1 MVRIAEGLH
10 PIRIHT
16 MLIFTFWMCRSL
28 LIRYPY
34 ELTLRGVLKYQLFPY
49 INSKTY
55 SARVCKIMQIDPA
68 TGSIE
73 EVPLPEQSICD
84 EA

>member
-1 MVRIAEGLH
+1 
-10 PIRIHT
+10 
-16 MLIFTFWMCRSL
+16 MLIFIFWTSRSL

-49 INSKTY
+49 ISSKTY

-84 EA
+84 ET